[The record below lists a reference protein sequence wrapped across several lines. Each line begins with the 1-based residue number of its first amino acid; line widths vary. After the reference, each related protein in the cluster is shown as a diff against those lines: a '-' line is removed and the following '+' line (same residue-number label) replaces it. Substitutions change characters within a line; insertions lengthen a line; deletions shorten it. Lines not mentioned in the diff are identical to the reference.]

1 MKQSAYLVF
10 YKVLI
15 AFVIAILFKFLFAP
29 QPEVIGFD
37 LILITVVIVIL
48 WEGNKII
55 DGWLN
60 TKYSWI
66 KSPKKRVVAQAIAF
80 TLFTSLILFLLMF
93 TLHQIRISDGR
104 LAERRGPGLPEILL
118 PSLFFAFAL
127 IAIYIGFNFFKAWKN
142 SLLEVEKY
150 KTQNTEAQ
158 LQNLKNQI
166 NPHFLFNNLSVLTS
180 LVYKNQDKAVDFINE
195 LSKVYR
201 YVLDNKNSE
210 LVTLNEELAFLNHYT
225 YLLKIRFENAVSFSV
240 NIDENNNNRYLPPMC
255 LQMLVENTI
264 QHNEASQA
272 MPLRVDISTNN
283 ETLIIENNIQARS
296 DVPESTKTGLEN
308 IQSRYSYFTDKN
320 VEVFNNGKIF
330 KVTLPLI
337 LKQ

>member
-1 MKQSAYLVF
+1 MKRSAFLLF

-15 AFVIAILFKFLFAP
+15 AFAIALLFKLLFAN
-29 QPEVIGFD
+29 QPKIFGLD
-37 LILITVVIVIL
+37 LIIVTLVIIFL
-48 WEGNKII
+48 WEGNKLI

-66 KSPKKRVVAQAIAF
+66 KSPQKRVIAQAIAF
-80 TLFTSLILFLLMF
+80 TLFTSITLFLLMF
-93 TLHQIRISDGR
+93 TLHQIKFGDGR
-104 LAERRGPGLPEILL
+104 LIDHRDRKMQEIFLPA
-118 PSLFFAFAL
+118 LFFTLAL
-127 IAIYIGFNFFKAWKN
+127 IAIYISFNFFMAWKN

-150 KTQNTEAQ
+150 KTRSTEAQ

-210 LVTLNEELAFLNHYT
+210 LVTLNEELGFLNHYT
-225 YLLKIRFENAVSFSV
+225 YLLKIRFENAIEFTV
-240 NIDENNNNRYLPPMC
+240 NIEENIKHSYLPPMC

-272 MPLRVDISTNN
+272 KPLQVSIYTNN
-283 ETLIIENNIQARS
+283 NTLTIENNIQSRS
-296 DVPESTKTGLEN
+296 DLPESSKTGLCN
-308 IQSRYSYFTDKN
+308 IQSRYSYFTDKK
-320 VEVFNNGKIF
+320 VAIFNDGKFF
-330 KVTLPLI
+330 KVTLPLM
-337 LKQ
+337 LK

>member
-1 MKQSAYLVF
+1 MRHSAYLLF
-10 YKVLI
+10 FKVLI
-15 AFVIAILFKFLFAP
+15 AFAIALLFKLLFAH
-29 QPEVIGFD
+29 QPELIGFD

-93 TLHQIRISDGR
+93 TLHKIRISDGR
-104 LAERRGPGLPEILL
+104 LADHRGPGLPEIFL
-118 PSLFFAFAL
+118 PALFFAMTL
-127 IAIYIGFNFFKAWKN
+127 IAIYISFNFFKAWKN
-142 SLLEVEKY
+142 SLLDVEKY
-150 KTQNTEAQ
+150 KTLSTEAQ

-180 LVYKNQDKAVDFINE
+180 LVYQSQDKAANFINE

-201 YVLDNKNSE
+201 YILDNKNSE
-210 LVTLNEELAFLNHYT
+210 LVTLHDEIAFLNHYT
-225 YLLKIRFENAVSFSV
+225 YLLKIRFENAVTFSV
-240 NIDENNNNRYLPPMC
+240 NIDENNTSSYLPPMC
-255 LQMLVENTI
+255 LQMLVENSI

-272 MPLRVDISTNN
+272 KPLHIYIYTKNN
-283 ETLIIENNIQARS
+283 TLTIENNIQPRT
-296 DVPESTKTGLEN
+296 DTTESSKTGLKN
-308 IQSRYSYFTDKN
+308 IQSRYSFFTDKK
-320 VEVFNNGKIF
+320 VEIFNDGKTF
-330 KVTLPLI
+330 KITLPLM
-337 LKQ
+337 LQ